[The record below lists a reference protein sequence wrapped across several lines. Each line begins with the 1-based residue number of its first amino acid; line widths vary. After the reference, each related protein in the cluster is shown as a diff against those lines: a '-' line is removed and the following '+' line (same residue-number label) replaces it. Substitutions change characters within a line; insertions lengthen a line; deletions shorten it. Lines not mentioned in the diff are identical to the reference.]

1 MPSRNLL
8 DEGEMKAYL
17 AEEGFLNK
25 NGKLKSKQMHT
36 FVKKKITQAEHD
48 KGKKKLLKEIV
59 DKFKK

>member
-36 FVKKKITQAEHD
+36 FVKKKIT
-48 KGKKKLLKEIV
+48 
-59 DKFKK
+59 